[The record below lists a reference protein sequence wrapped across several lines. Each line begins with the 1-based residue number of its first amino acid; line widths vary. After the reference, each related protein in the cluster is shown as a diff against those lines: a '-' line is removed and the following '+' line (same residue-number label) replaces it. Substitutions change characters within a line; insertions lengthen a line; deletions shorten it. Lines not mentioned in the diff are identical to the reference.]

1 MFTTKLAIKN
11 SAATKLGEPPMAD
24 GDTGPLATTLDDHY
38 DRVRKLTLRKHRWK
52 FAMVR
57 CDLTSSSNDNS
68 GSGFSLVADVPDDLL
83 LLCDVWS
90 SGCILAPKEY
100 SYEGRC
106 IYSDYAT
113 LDIKYI
119 ADHKDFRTMPDDFV
133 DAFAW
138 LLAAEANPYISGSR
152 RTTSD
157 LMASYA
163 MAILEAKKANMIESP
178 NVDADDPYS
187 DWERARWNGPLY

>member
-11 SAATKLGEPPMAD
+11 AAAVKLGEPPMAD
-24 GDTGPLATTLDDHY
+24 GDTGPLATTLDAHY
-38 DRVRKLTLRKHRWK
+38 DRVRKLCLRKHRWK
-52 FAMVR
+52 FAIVR
-57 CDLTSSSNDNS
+57 CELNSYSNDES
-68 GSGFSLVADVPDDLL
+68 GSGFSLCAEVPDDLL
-83 LLCDVWS
+83 RLDDIWS
-90 SGCILAPKEY
+90 SGVILAPNEY

-106 IYSDYAT
+106 IYSDYST
-113 LDIKYI
+113 LNIKYI

-152 RTTSD
+152 RTTES
-157 LMASYA
+157 LMQSYQL
-163 MAILEAKKANMIESP
+163 AILDAKKNNIIESP

-187 DWERARWNGPLY
+187 DWERARTNGPVY